1 MSRQDTEGAND
12 APEAENPPDLPS
24 REVTEGPERAPH
36 RAMFRAMGFDDED
49 LSSPMVGVANPAADV
64 TPCNVH
70 LDDVAE
76 GAIEGVDGAG
86 GMPIEFGT
94 ITISDAISMGTE
106 GMRASLISREVIAD
120 SVELVAFGERLDA
133 LVTVAGCDKN
143 LPGMLMAAIRT
154 DLPSVFCYGGSILPG
169 EHEGRDVTVQH
180 VFEGVGSYA
189 QGEMSREELDELE
202 RNACPG
208 AGSCGGMFTANTMAS
223 ISEALGLAPLG
234 SASPPAE
241 SEGRTRVAERA
252 GELALDAVEQ
262 DRRPSD
268 ILTRA
273 SFENAIAVQ
282 VAMGGSTNAV
292 LHLLALAAEAG
303 IDLSIDDFDEIS
315 RRTPKIANLQPGG
328 SRVMKDL
335 HDAGGV
341 PVVIRRLVEAGLFD
355 GDAAT
360 VTGRTVSEELAEL
373 DLPADETLDDMPESR
388 RASGASEGQGPSGNR
403 KPAASGDS
411 QNAQRSVGADFLR
424 PVDDPFHEEGA
435 IKVLKGNLAPDG
447 AVLKV
452 TGEDKFH
459 HEGPARVFESEE
471 AAMQYVQEG
480 DLQSGDV
487 IVIRNEGPRGGP
499 GMREMLG
506 VTAAVVGQ
514 GHEDDVAMVTDG
526 RFSGATRGPMIGHVA
541 PESFAGGPLGA
552 LEDGDHVTI
561 DIPSRRLDVDL
572 PDEEIECR
580 LDEREPPDPAYTGGV
595 LAKYGAAFGSAAAGA
610 VTNPGVRGDR

>member
-1 MSRQDTEGAND
+1 
-12 APEAENPPDLPS
+12 
-24 REVTEGPERAPH
+24 
-36 RAMFRAMGFDDED
+36 MFRAMGFDDED

-70 LDDVAE
+70 LDDVAD
-76 GAIEGVDGAG
+76 GAIDGVDDAG

-154 DLPSVFCYGGSILPG
+154 DLPSVFLYGGSILPG
-169 EHEGRDVTVQH
+169 QHEGRDVTVQH
-180 VFEGVGSYA
+180 VFEGVGTYA

-223 ISEALGLAPLG
+223 ISEALGLAPLS

-241 SEGRTRVAERA
+241 SEGRSRVAERA
-252 GELALDAVEQ
+252 GELALDAVEN

-268 ILTRA
+268 ILSRA

-292 LHLLALAAEAG
+292 LHLLALAQEAG
-303 IDLSIDDFDEIS
+303 IDLTIEDFDEIS

-341 PVVIRRLVEAGLFD
+341 PVVIRRLTEAGLFD
-355 GDAAT
+355 GDAMT
-360 VTGRTVSEELAEL
+360 VTGRTISEELETL
-373 DLPADETLDDMPESR
+373 DLPADSTLDET
-388 RASGASEGQGPSGNR
+388 
-403 KPAASGDS
+403 
-411 QNAQRSVGADFLR
+411 DFLR

-435 IKVLKGNLAPDG
+435 IKILKGNLAPDG

-452 TGEDKFH
+452 TGEDQFH

-471 AAMQYVQEG
+471 DAMQYVQEG
-480 DLQSGDV
+480 GIESGDV

-541 PESFAGGPLGA
+541 PESFVGGPLGA
-552 LEDGDHVTI
+552 LQDGDHVTI
-561 DIPSRRLDVDL
+561 DIPDRSLDVDL
-572 PDEEIECR
+572 SEEEIDRR
-580 LDEREPPDPAYTGGV
+580 LDDRERPEPSYAGGV
-595 LAKYGAAFGSAAAGA
+595 LGKYGAQFGSAADGA
-610 VTNPGVRGDR
+610 VTNPGLER